1 MNFNVTDRV
10 LPFKG
15 RILKR
20 NFIFLRICFEFPATG
35 GVIPFARFNTVK
47 LLRYVYAAD
56 FFIMSCE
63 IIFVAFTFYY
73 GVEEVLEIKKHKI
86 SYFASIWNNL
96 DIVVILVS

>member
-1 MNFNVTDRV
+1 M
-10 LPFKG
+10 
-15 RILKR
+15 
-20 NFIFLRICFEFPATG
+20 
-35 GVIPFARFNTVK
+35 IPFARFNTVK

-73 GVEEVLEIKKHKI
+73 GVEEALEIKKHKI

-96 DIVVILVS
+96 DIVVILVCI